1 MTSNPATVG
10 TVGYELQQDIAF
22 ITLDAPPLNI
32 LTASVMADL
41 TAYVEFALTEPT
53 ARGMVVRASGRA
65 FSAGA
70 DVAEHRP
77 EQAPEMIAAFSRLF
91 DVLAESTLP
100 LIMVVEGAALGA
112 GFELAMMADIL
123 IATERATFGQPE
135 IRLGFFAPLGV
146 AWLGRRIGVARAIEV
161 TALGRTYTAEEMY
174 RFGLVSRVVP
184 DEALDA
190 ALDAILADLRRASA
204 AVMRMNVRLVR
215 GLADQPFGAAR
226 HKAER
231 VFLEELMATDDVR
244 EGVDAFYKKRRPVW
258 RHC

>member
-1 MTSNPATVG
+1 MTSISATVG
-10 TVGYELQQDIAF
+10 TVKYELRQDVAF

-32 LTASVMADL
+32 LTAAVMADL
-41 TAYVEFALTEPT
+41 TAYFEFALTEPT
-53 ARGMVVRASGRA
+53 ARGIVVRATGRA

-100 LIMVVEGAALGA
+100 VVMVVEGAALGA

-146 AWLGRRIGVARAIEV
+146 AWLGRRIGIARAVEV
-161 TALGRTYTAEEMY
+161 TALGRTYTAEEMQ
-174 RFGLVSRVVP
+174 RFGLVSQVVP
-184 DEALDA
+184 ETALDA
-190 ALDAILADLRRASA
+190 ALDAVLADLRRTSA

-215 GLADQPFGAAR
+215 HLAERPFREAR
-226 HKAER
+226 HEAER
-231 VFLEELMATDDVR
+231 VFLQELMATEDVR
-244 EGVDAFYKKRRPVW
+244 EGIAAFYEKRRPAW
-258 RHC
+258 THA